1 MPLQLKTVESSR
13 GPRWIG
19 DAFRLFKRRPLPFAL
34 MFISFLISAVFV
46 SIVPVLGGVLQMMML
61 PLLSLGFMVASQ
73 SALLDGPVSPRQFI
87 EPLQG
92 DAKRRNALLI
102 LCVGY
107 GICAGLILLLCN
119 VVSDNAMLRF
129 QELMAN
135 RDANPADVQALL
147 NEPGVSMAAIL
158 GLTLGTALSI
168 PYWHAPALVHWGGQG
183 VAQALFSS
191 ALAVW
196 KAKGALLSYL
206 ASWFVLILGIGLGS
220 ALIFGLLGMAQA
232 ASAVS
237 IPAGLFLS
245 TVFYISLLF
254 TFNDSFGGASAV
266 GRTDTTD
273 RDPAP
278 PH

>member
-1 MPLQLKTVESSR
+1 MPLLLKSVEPAR
-13 GPRWIG
+13 GPRWVG

-34 MFISFLISAVFV
+34 MFMAFLFAAVFA
-46 SIVPVLGGVLQMMML
+46 SLVPVLGNMLQMMML

-92 DAKRRNALLI
+92 DPKRRRSLLI

-107 GICAGLILLLCN
+107 GVCASLILLLCN
-119 VVSDNAMLRF
+119 AVSDDAMMRL
-129 QELMAN
+129 QELMA
-135 RDANPADVQALL
+135 RGDGSQADMQALL
-147 NEPGVSMAAIL
+147 SEPGVSLAALL
-158 GLTLGTALSI
+158 GIGLGTALSI

-196 KAKGALLSYL
+196 RSKGALFAYL
-206 ASWFVLILGIGLGS
+206 VAWTALVLGVGVGS
-220 ALIFGLLGMAQA
+220 ALVFGLLGMGQL
-232 ASAVS
+232 ASLVS
-237 IPAGLFLS
+237 VPAGLFLS

-254 TFNDSFGGASAV
+254 TFNDSFGGANSVRDAAE
-266 GRTDTTD
+266 TT
-273 RDPAP
+273 
-278 PH
+278 

>member
-1 MPLQLKTVESSR
+1 MPLLLKSVESAR
-13 GPRWIG
+13 GPRWVG

-34 MFISFLISAVFV
+34 MFMAFLFAAVIA
-46 SIVPVLGGVLQMMML
+46 SLVPVVGGVLQMMML

-92 DAKRRNALLI
+92 NPKQRQSLLM

-107 GICAGLILLLCN
+107 GICAALILLLCD
-119 VVSDNAMLRF
+119 VVSDSALMRM
-129 QELMAN
+129 QALMA
-135 RDANPADVQALL
+135 RGDSSQAELQALL
-147 NEPGVSMAAIL
+147 NEPGVSLAALL
-158 GLTLGTALSI
+158 GVGLGTALSI

-196 KAKGALLSYL
+196 RSKGAMLTYMITWVAL
-206 ASWFVLILGIGLGS
+206 VLGVGVGS
-220 ALIFGLLGMAQA
+220 ALVFGLLGMSQL
-232 ASAVS
+232 ASLISV
-237 IPAGLFLS
+237 PAGLFLS

-254 TFNDSFGGASAV
+254 TFNDSFGGATPVA
-266 GRTDTTD
+266 TAPDT
-273 RDPAP
+273 P
-278 PH
+278 